1 MSLRLIIPGVSFTY
15 YNDIVGYP
23 VSDSLTSLYMIGDN
37 EADSLVNLVSGQ
49 SEATVTGSIT
59 YGDYHGVF
67 SGEGESNYIEI
78 PDRDDKTDVTL
89 ISVFKMPTVLSSSPA
104 VGRVIFGAFYG
115 TKAGTSMFHFGAYS
129 SDGTTGAKTMFANP
143 VPASETYFRMKAI
156 TVSSSAVTTYDASSG
171 VVSQTN
177 TAARTRAANT
187 LRNLRVGGNYGPIPG
202 YDDTAHIAMVSKH
215 DAALTIEQL
224 QLIYTYLRKYY
235 TNRSVAIA

>member
-1 MSLRLIIPGVSFTY
+1 MSLHLIIPGVSFTY
-15 YNDIVGYP
+15 YNGIVGYP
-23 VSDSLTSLYMIGDN
+23 VSDSLTSLFMIGDN

-67 SGEGESNYIEI
+67 SGEGRSNYIEI
-78 PDRDDKTDVTL
+78 PDRDDETDVTL

-104 VGRVIFGAFYG
+104 GRVIFGAFNG
-115 TKAGTSMFHFGAYS
+115 NLAGTNMLHFGAYS
-129 SDGTTGAKTMFANP
+129 SNGTTGASTMFANP
-143 VPASETYFRMKAI
+143 APASETYFRMKAI

-187 LRNLRVGGNYGPIPG
+187 LRNLRVGGNYGTITG
-202 YDDTAHIAMVSKH
+202 YNDTAHIAMVSKH

-224 QLIYTYLRKYY
+224 QSIYTYLRMYY